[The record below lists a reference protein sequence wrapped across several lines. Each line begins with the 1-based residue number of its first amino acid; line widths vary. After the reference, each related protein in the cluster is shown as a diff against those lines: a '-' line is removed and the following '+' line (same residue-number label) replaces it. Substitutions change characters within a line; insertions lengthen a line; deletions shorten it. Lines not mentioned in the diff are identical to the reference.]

1 MTAVQ
6 PSTDLLPSTNLLPR
20 TDTPLSAVPDP
31 AQRTAVSVASVIGR
45 QVFDVLAGRS
55 GAGNVRE
62 HLTAAVFGKLL
73 GLRLR
78 GADHPQYRLRSV
90 HACAIGDSAVEAC
103 LVVGAHRVRA
113 LALRLERRAERWVCT
128 RLSPIERN
136 AI

>member
-6 PSTDLLPSTNLLPR
+6 SNTELLPR
-20 TDTPLSAVPDP
+20 TGAPLPAVPDP

-55 GAGNVRE
+55 GAKSVRA
-62 HLTAAVFGKLL
+62 HLTATVFGNLL

-78 GADHPQYRLRSV
+78 GAHHPGYRLHSV

-103 LVVGAHRVRA
+103 LIVGAHRVRA

-128 RLSPIERN
+128 RLSPIERS

>member
-1 MTAVQ
+1 MTAIR
-6 PSTDLLPSTNLLPR
+6 PSTEHLRR
-20 TDTPLSAVPDP
+20 TDAPLPAIPDP
-31 AQRTAVSVASVIGR
+31 RQRTAVSVASVIGR

-55 GAGNVRE
+55 GARSVRE
-62 HLTAAVFGKLL
+62 HLTATVFGNLL

-78 GADHPQYRLRSV
+78 GADHPEYRLRSV

-128 RLSPIERN
+128 RLSPVERS

>member
-1 MTAVQ
+1 MPT
-6 PSTDLLPSTNLLPR
+6 
-20 TDTPLSAVPDP
+20 VPDA

-55 GAGNVRE
+55 GARSVRD
-62 HLTAAVFGKLL
+62 HLTATVFGNLL

-78 GADHPQYRLRSV
+78 GAHQPEYRLRSV

-103 LVVGAHRVRA
+103 LVVGAHRVHA

-128 RLSPIERN
+128 RLSPIERT